1 MISSINDLSTSTPLS
16 SIPPEHVSV
25 SKSPPSNTSSS
36 DTSSDKKNQAN
47 VDQARLDENR
57 VLQQLRARDQEVRAH
72 EAAHIAVGREYVR
85 GGPNFTLQQGPDGRS
100 YAIGG
105 EVHLD
110 ASPIPNDPAATLSK
124 AEIVR
129 RAALAPAEP
138 SPQDIQ
144 VASNASSMAARAR
157 IDLAIQRRN
166 ETEQA
171 DTKQNVASN
180 DNQASISAFQ
190 VQEDRP
196 SSFSQYA

>member
-1 MISSINDLSTSTPLS
+1 
-16 SIPPEHVSV
+16 
-25 SKSPPSNTSSS
+25 
-36 DTSSDKKNQAN
+36 
-47 VDQARLDENR
+47 
-57 VLQQLRARDQEVRAH
+57 LQQS
-72 EAAHIAVGREYVR
+72 
-85 GGPNFTLQQGPDGRS
+85 PDVRS

-105 EVHLD
+105 EVRLD

-129 RAALAPAEP
+129 RAALAPAQP

-166 ETEQA
+166 ETEQT
-171 DTKQNVASN
+171 DNKQNVVSN
-180 DNQASISAFQ
+180 AQQSFLSAFQ
-190 VQEDRP
+190 IQEDRP

>member
-1 MISSINDLSTSTPLS
+1 MISSSNDLSTTAPLS
-16 SIPPEHVSV
+16 SIAPERVSASASPSAPPA
-25 SKSPPSNTSSS
+25 S
-36 DTSSDKKNQAN
+36 DTSSAKENKIS

-57 VLQQLRARDQEVRAH
+57 MLQQLRARDREVRAH
-72 EAAHIAVGREYVR
+72 EAAHIAAGREYVR
-85 GGPNFTLQQGPDGRS
+85 GGPSFTLQQGPDGRS

-129 RAALAPAEP
+129 RAALAPAQP

-166 ETEQA
+166 ETEQT
-171 DTKQNVASN
+171 DNKQNVASN
-180 DNQASISAFQ
+180 DRQSSINAFQ